1 MSAPVAYPNALEL
14 GVEPEVILAILGADL
29 RTALVLAQPDLRVL
43 GAAEA
48 LELLASAVR
57 VALER
62 AGL

>member
-1 MSAPVAYPNALEL
+1 MSAPV
-14 GVEPEVILAILGADL
+14 VTDPEVALAVLGADL
-29 RTALVLAQPDLRVL
+29 RTALVLAEPDLRLL

-57 VALER
+57 VAIAR

>member
-1 MSAPVAYPNALEL
+1 MSAPIVYPNVLEL
-14 GVEPEVILAILGADL
+14 GVEPEVILAVLGADL
-29 RTALVLAQPDLRVL
+29 RSALVLAEPDLRLL